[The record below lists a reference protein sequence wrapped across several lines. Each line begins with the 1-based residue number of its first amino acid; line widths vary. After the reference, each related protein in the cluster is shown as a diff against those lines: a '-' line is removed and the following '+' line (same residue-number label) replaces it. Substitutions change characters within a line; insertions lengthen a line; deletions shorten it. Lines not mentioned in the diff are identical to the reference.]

1 MRLKVWYLL
10 FKYNYKSIDTVY
22 NKEIYEV
29 LYIVNWDNQN
39 KDPWGG
45 KNNEPDF
52 DDLIKKFSSILGG
65 KKSTSNGGGSG
76 GSGFKIPS
84 TRIFLYA
91 LFGFLIVYAS
101 QSIYQLDASERAVIL
116 RLGEF
121 YEEQDEGLN
130 FRLAGIDERYI
141 ENVSLTRRYTQTN
154 SMLTKDENIVDVTVS
169 AQYRIANLK
178 DFVLNV
184 KDPEASLRQA
194 IESALRH
201 VVGDNT
207 LEQTLTV
214 GRENIAQEVQ
224 TRLQQIL
231 DIYATGLLVQQVN
244 IEKTDPPPAV
254 KDSFDDVVAARED
267 KERLQNEAERYA
279 LTIVPEARGQAQA
292 RIRNAEGYL
301 LEVVANAEGEVG
313 RFTQLLEEYQKAPK
327 VTRDRMYIDAMQSV
341 LSNTTKVMIDIDS
354 GNNLMLLPLDK
365 MMEQGNSLNS
375 NQLRILRGDTDE

>member
-1 MRLKVWYLL
+1 M
-10 FKYNYKSIDTVY
+10 
-22 NKEIYEV
+22 
-29 LYIVNWDNQN
+29 NWDNQD

-45 KNNEPDF
+45 KNDAPDF
-52 DDLIKKFSSILGG
+52 DDLIKKFSSFLGG
-65 KKSTSNGGGSG
+65 KDSSNKKSSGGGG
-76 GSGFKIPS
+76 GMKIPT
-84 TRIFLYA
+84 TRIFLYGFFA
-91 LFGFLIVYAS
+91 FLIIYAS

-116 RLGEF
+116 RFGKF
-121 YEEQDEGLN
+121 YEEQQEGLN

-154 SMLTKDENIVDVTVS
+154 RMLTKDENIVDVTVS

-184 KDPEASLRQA
+184 KDPEGSLRQA

-224 TRLQQIL
+224 GRLQQIL
-231 DIYATGLLVQQVN
+231 DIYQTGLIVQQVN
-244 IEKTDPPPAV
+244 IEKTDPPAAV
-254 KDSFDDVVAARED
+254 KDAFDDVVAARED

-301 LEVVANAEGEVG
+301 LEVIANAEGEVG
-313 RFTQLLEEYQKAPK
+313 RFTQLLKEYEKAPK

-341 LSNTTKVMIDIDS
+341 LSNTTKVMIDVDN
-354 GNNLMLLPLDK
+354 GNNLMLLPLDQ
-365 MMEQGNSLNS
+365 MMQNSSRSSSLNDM
-375 NQLRILRGDTDE
+375 LRRQGDDNE

>member
-1 MRLKVWYLL
+1 M
-10 FKYNYKSIDTVY
+10 
-22 NKEIYEV
+22 
-29 LYIVNWDNQN
+29 NWDNQD

-45 KNNEPDF
+45 KNDAPDF
-52 DDLIKKFSSILGG
+52 DDLIKKFSTFLGG
-65 KKSTSNGGGSG
+65 KDSSNKKSSGGGG
-76 GSGFKIPS
+76 MKIPT
-84 TRIFLYA
+84 TRFFLYGFFA
-91 LFGFLIVYAS
+91 FLIIYAS

-116 RLGEF
+116 RFGKF
-121 YEEQDEGLN
+121 YEEQQEGLN

-154 SMLTKDENIVDVTVS
+154 SMLTKDENIVDVTES

-184 KDPEASLRQA
+184 KDPEGSLRQA

-224 TRLQQIL
+224 SRLQQIL
-231 DIYATGLLVQQVN
+231 DIYQTGLIVQQVN
-244 IEKTDPPPAV
+244 IEKTDPPAAV
-254 KDSFDDVVAARED
+254 KDAFDDVVAARED

-301 LEVVANAEGEVG
+301 LEVIANAEGEVG
-313 RFTQLLEEYQKAPK
+313 RFTQLLEEYEKAPK

-341 LSNTTKVMIDIDS
+341 LSNTTKVMIDVDN
-354 GNNLMLLPLDK
+354 GNNLMLLPLDQ
-365 MMEQGNSLNS
+365 MMQNSSRSSSLND
-375 NQLRILRGDTDE
+375 ILKRQGDDNE

>member
-1 MRLKVWYLL
+1 M
-10 FKYNYKSIDTVY
+10 
-22 NKEIYEV
+22 
-29 LYIVNWDNQN
+29 NWDNNN
-39 KDPWGG
+39 KDPWG
-45 KNNEPDF
+45 NNNDAPDF
-52 DDLIKKFSSILGG
+52 DELMKKFSSILGR
-65 KKSTSNGGGSG
+65 KKPSSNGSDGDGNKR
-76 GSGFKIPS
+76 GFKLSPS
-84 TRIFLYA
+84 RILMYG
-91 LFGFLIVYAS
+91 LFGFLIIYAS

-169 AQYRIANLK
+169 VQYRIANLK

-184 KDPEASLRQA
+184 KDPEGSLRNA

-207 LEQTLTV
+207 LDTTLTV

-224 TRLQQIL
+224 TRLQSYL
-231 DIYATGLLVQQVN
+231 DIYQTGLIVQQVN

-254 KDSFDDVVAARED
+254 KDAFDDVVAARED

-279 LTIVPEARGQAQA
+279 LSIVPEARGQAQA
-292 RIRNAEGYL
+292 RIRDAEAYKL
-301 LEVVANAEGEVG
+301 AVVANAEGEVD
-313 RFTQLLEEYQKAPK
+313 RFNKLLEEYKKAPE
-327 VTRDRMYIDAMQSV
+327 VTRDRLYLDALQSV
-341 LSNTTKVMIDIDS
+341 LSNSTKVMVDVEG
-354 GNNLMLLPLDK
+354 GNNLLYLPLDK
-365 MMEQGNSLNS
+365 IMEENKKK
-375 NQLRILRGDTDE
+375 GDDDE

>member
-1 MRLKVWYLL
+1 
-10 FKYNYKSIDTVY
+10 
-22 NKEIYEV
+22 
-29 LYIVNWDNQN
+29 VNWDNQD

-45 KNNEPDF
+45 KNDAPDF
-52 DDLIKKFSSILGG
+52 DDLIKKFSTFLGG
-65 KKSTSNGGGSG
+65 KDSSNKKSSGGGG
-76 GSGFKIPS
+76 MKIPT
-84 TRIFLYA
+84 TRIFLYGFFA
-91 LFGFLIVYAS
+91 FLIIYAS

-116 RLGEF
+116 RFGKF
-121 YEEQDEGLN
+121 YEEQQEGLN

-184 KDPEASLRQA
+184 KDPEGSLRQA

-224 TRLQQIL
+224 GRLQQIL
-231 DIYATGLLVQQVN
+231 DIYQTGLIVQQVN
-244 IEKTDPPPAV
+244 IEKTDPPAAV
-254 KDSFDDVVAARED
+254 KDAFDDVVAARED

-301 LEVVANAEGEVG
+301 LEVIANAEGEVG
-313 RFTQLLEEYQKAPK
+313 RFTQLLEEYEKAPK

-341 LSNTTKVMIDIDS
+341 LSNTTKVMIDVDN
-354 GNNLMLLPLDK
+354 GNNLMLLPLDQ
-365 MMEQGNSLNS
+365 MMQNSSRSSSLND
-375 NQLRILRGDTDE
+375 ILKRQGDDNE

>member
-1 MRLKVWYLL
+1 M
-10 FKYNYKSIDTVY
+10 
-22 NKEIYEV
+22 
-29 LYIVNWDNQN
+29 NWDNQN

-45 KNNEPDF
+45 KNDAPDF
-52 DDLIKKFSSILGG
+52 DELVKKFSSILGG
-65 KKSTSNGGGSG
+65 KKSSSNGSGSSSG
-76 GSGFKIPS
+76 GGFKIPT
-84 TRIFLYA
+84 TRVLLYA

-101 QSIYQLDASERAVIL
+101 QSVYQLDASERAVIL
-116 RLGEF
+116 RFGKF
-121 YEEQDEGLN
+121 YEEQQEGLN

-244 IEKTDPPPAV
+244 IEKTDPPAAV
-254 KDSFDDVVAARED
+254 KDAFDDVVAARED

-313 RFTQLLEEYQKAPK
+313 RFTQLLEEYQKAPE
-327 VTRDRMYIDAMQSV
+327 VTRDRMYIDAMQEV
-341 LSNTTKVMIDIDS
+341 LSSTTKVMIDIDS

-365 MMEQGNSLNS
+365 MMDQGNRMQIDLDK
-375 NQLRILRGDTDE
+375 LRLRQGDTNE

>member
-1 MRLKVWYLL
+1 
-10 FKYNYKSIDTVY
+10 
-22 NKEIYEV
+22 
-29 LYIVNWDNQN
+29 VNWDNQDKN
-39 KDPWGG
+39 PWGG
-45 KNNEPDF
+45 KNDAPDF
-52 DDLIKKFSSILGG
+52 DDLVKKFSAILGG
-65 KKSTSNGGGSG
+65 KKQSSNGSG
-76 GSGFKIPS
+76 GGNTGGGFKMPTS
-84 TRIFLYA
+84 RLFMYA

-101 QSIYQLDASERAVIL
+101 QCIYQLDASERAVIL
-116 RLGEF
+116 RLGKF
-121 YEEQDEGLN
+121 YEEQGEGLN
-130 FRLAGIDERYI
+130 FRLAGIDDRYI
-141 ENVSLTRRYTQTN
+141 ENVTLTRRYTQTN

-184 KDPEASLRQA
+184 KDPETSLRQG

-224 TRLQQIL
+224 IRLQQIL
-231 DIYATGLLVQQVN
+231 DAYATGLIVQQVN
-244 IEKTDPPPAV
+244 IEKTDPPAAV
-254 KDSFDDVVAARED
+254 KDAFDDVVAARED

-292 RIRNAEGYL
+292 RIREAEGYK

-313 RFTQLLEEYQKAPK
+313 RFVQLLEEYQKAPK
-327 VTRDRMYIDAMQSV
+327 VTRDRMYIDAIQNV
-341 LSNTTKVMIDIDS
+341 LSSTTKIMIDIDS

-365 MMEQGNSLNS
+365 MMDQGNKIDLSQFRLN
-375 NQLRILRGDTDE
+375 QGDSDE

>member
-1 MRLKVWYLL
+1 
-10 FKYNYKSIDTVY
+10 
-22 NKEIYEV
+22 
-29 LYIVNWDNQN
+29 VNWDNQD

-45 KNNEPDF
+45 KNDAPDF
-52 DDLIKKFSSILGG
+52 DDLIKKFSTFLGG
-65 KKSTSNGGGSG
+65 KDSSNKKSSGGGG
-76 GSGFKIPS
+76 GMKIPT
-84 TRIFLYA
+84 TRIFLYGFFA
-91 LFGFLIVYAS
+91 FLIIYAS

-116 RLGEF
+116 RFGKF
-121 YEEQDEGLN
+121 YEEQQEGLN

-184 KDPEASLRQA
+184 KDPEGSLRQA

-224 TRLQQIL
+224 GRLQQIL
-231 DIYATGLLVQQVN
+231 DIYETGLIVQQVN
-244 IEKTDPPPAV
+244 IEKTDPPAAV
-254 KDSFDDVVAARED
+254 KDAFDDVVAARED

-301 LEVVANAEGEVG
+301 LEVIANAEGEVG
-313 RFTQLLEEYQKAPK
+313 RFTQLLEEYEKAPK

-341 LSNTTKVMIDIDS
+341 LSNTTKVMIDVDN
-354 GNNLMLLPLDK
+354 GNNLMLLPLDQ
-365 MMEQGNSLNS
+365 MMQNSSRSSSLND
-375 NQLRILRGDTDE
+375 ILKRQGDDNE

>member
-1 MRLKVWYLL
+1 M
-10 FKYNYKSIDTVY
+10 
-22 NKEIYEV
+22 
-29 LYIVNWDNQN
+29 NWDNQDKN
-39 KDPWGG
+39 PWGG
-45 KNNEPDF
+45 KNDAPDF
-52 DDLIKKFSSILGG
+52 DDLVKKFSAILGG
-65 KKSTSNGGGSG
+65 KKQSSNGSG
-76 GSGFKIPS
+76 GGNTGGGFKMPTS
-84 TRIFLYA
+84 RLFMYA

-101 QSIYQLDASERAVIL
+101 QCIYQLDASERAVIL
-116 RLGEF
+116 RLGKF
-121 YEEQDEGLN
+121 YEEQGEGLN
-130 FRLAGIDERYI
+130 FRLAGIDDRYI
-141 ENVSLTRRYTQTN
+141 ENVTLTRRYTQTN

-184 KDPEASLRQA
+184 KDPETSLRQG

-224 TRLQQIL
+224 VRLQQIL
-231 DIYATGLLVQQVN
+231 DAYATGLIVQQVN
-244 IEKTDPPPAV
+244 IEKTDPPAAV
-254 KDSFDDVVAARED
+254 KDAFDDVVAARED

-292 RIRNAEGYL
+292 RIRKAEGYK

-313 RFTQLLEEYQKAPK
+313 RFIQLLEEYQKAPK
-327 VTRDRMYIDAMQSV
+327 VTRDRMYIDAIQNV
-341 LSNTTKVMIDIDS
+341 LSSTTKIMIDIDS

-365 MMEQGNSLNS
+365 MMDQGNKIDLSQFRLN
-375 NQLRILRGDTDE
+375 QGDSDE

>member
-1 MRLKVWYLL
+1 
-10 FKYNYKSIDTVY
+10 
-22 NKEIYEV
+22 
-29 LYIVNWDNQN
+29 VNWDNNN
-39 KDPWGG
+39 KDPWG
-45 KNNEPDF
+45 NNNDAPDF
-52 DDLIKKFSSILGG
+52 DELMKKFSSILGR
-65 KKSTSNGGGSG
+65 KKPSSNGSDGDGNKR
-76 GSGFKIPS
+76 GFKLSPS
-84 TRIFLYA
+84 RILMYG
-91 LFGFLIVYAS
+91 LFAFLIIYAS

-116 RLGEF
+116 RLGKF

-184 KDPEASLRQA
+184 KDPEGSLRNA

-207 LEQTLTV
+207 LDTTLTV

-224 TRLQQIL
+224 TRLQAYL
-231 DIYATGLLVQQVN
+231 DIYQTGLIVQQVN

-254 KDSFDDVVAARED
+254 KDAFDDVVAARED

-279 LTIVPEARGQAQA
+279 LSIVPEARGQAQA
-292 RIRNAEGYL
+292 RIRDAEAYKL
-301 LEVVANAEGEVG
+301 AVVANAEGEVD
-313 RFTQLLEEYQKAPK
+313 RFNKLLEEYKKAPE
-327 VTRDRMYIDAMQSV
+327 VTRDRLYLDALQSV
-341 LSNTTKVMIDIDS
+341 LSNSTKVMVDVEG
-354 GNNLMLLPLDK
+354 GNNLLYLPLDK
-365 MMEQGNSLNS
+365 IMEENKKK
-375 NQLRILRGDTDE
+375 GDDNE

>member
-1 MRLKVWYLL
+1 M
-10 FKYNYKSIDTVY
+10 
-22 NKEIYEV
+22 
-29 LYIVNWDNQN
+29 NWDNNN
-39 KDPWGG
+39 KDPWG
-45 KNNEPDF
+45 NNNDAPDF
-52 DDLIKKFSSILGG
+52 DELMKKFSSILGR
-65 KKSTSNGGGSG
+65 KKSSSNGSDGDGNKR
-76 GSGFKIPS
+76 GFKLSPS
-84 TRIFLYA
+84 RILMYG
-91 LFGFLIVYAS
+91 LFAFLIIYAS

-169 AQYRIANLK
+169 VQYRIANLK

-184 KDPEASLRQA
+184 KDPEGSLRNA

-207 LEQTLTV
+207 LDTTLTV

-224 TRLQQIL
+224 TRLQAYL
-231 DIYATGLLVQQVN
+231 DIYQTGLIVQQVN

-254 KDSFDDVVAARED
+254 KDAFDDVVAARED

-279 LTIVPEARGQAQA
+279 LSIVPEARGQAQA
-292 RIRNAEGYL
+292 RIRDAEAYKL
-301 LEVVANAEGEVG
+301 AVVANAEGEVD
-313 RFTQLLEEYQKAPK
+313 RFNKLLEEYKKAPE
-327 VTRDRMYIDAMQSV
+327 VTRDRLYLDALQSV
-341 LSNTTKVMIDIDS
+341 LSNSTKVMVDVEG
-354 GNNLMLLPLDK
+354 GNNLLYLPLDK
-365 MMEQGNSLNS
+365 IMEENKKK
-375 NQLRILRGDTDE
+375 GDDNE

>member
-1 MRLKVWYLL
+1 M
-10 FKYNYKSIDTVY
+10 
-22 NKEIYEV
+22 
-29 LYIVNWDNQN
+29 NWDNQD

-45 KNNEPDF
+45 KNDAPDF
-52 DDLIKKFSSILGG
+52 DDLIKKFSTFLGG
-65 KKSTSNGGGSG
+65 KDSSNKKSSGGGG
-76 GSGFKIPS
+76 GMKIPT
-84 TRIFLYA
+84 TRIFLYGFFA
-91 LFGFLIVYAS
+91 FLIIYAS

-116 RLGEF
+116 RFGKF
-121 YEEQDEGLN
+121 YEEQQEGLN

-184 KDPEASLRQA
+184 KDPEGSLRQA

-224 TRLQQIL
+224 GRLQQIL
-231 DIYATGLLVQQVN
+231 DIYQTGLIIQQVN
-244 IEKTDPPPAV
+244 IEKTDPPAAV
-254 KDSFDDVVAARED
+254 KDAFDDVVAARED

-301 LEVVANAEGEVG
+301 LEVIANAEGEVG
-313 RFTQLLEEYQKAPK
+313 RFTQLLEEYEKAPK

-341 LSNTTKVMIDIDS
+341 LSNTTKVMIDVDN
-354 GNNLMLLPLDK
+354 GNNLMLLPLDQ
-365 MMEQGNSLNS
+365 MMQNSSRSSSLND
-375 NQLRILRGDTDE
+375 ILKRQGDDNE

>member
-1 MRLKVWYLL
+1 M
-10 FKYNYKSIDTVY
+10 
-22 NKEIYEV
+22 
-29 LYIVNWDNQN
+29 
-39 KDPWGG
+39 
-45 KNNEPDF
+45 
-52 DDLIKKFSSILGG
+52 
-65 KKSTSNGGGSG
+65 
-76 GSGFKIPS
+76 
-84 TRIFLYA
+84 FLYGFFA
-91 LFGFLIVYAS
+91 FLIFYAS

-116 RLGEF
+116 RLGKF
-121 YEEQDEGLN
+121 HEEQQEGLN

-184 KDPEASLRQA
+184 KDPEASLRNA

-207 LEQTLTV
+207 LDSVLTV

-224 TRLQQIL
+224 ARLQAIL
-231 DIYATGLLVQQVN
+231 DSYGTGLLVQQVN
-244 IEKTDPPPAV
+244 IEKTDPPTAV
-254 KDSFDDVVAARED
+254 KNSFDDVVAARED
-267 KERLQNEAERYA
+267 KEKLQNEAERYA

-292 RIRNAEGYL
+292 RIRNAEGYK

-313 RFTQLLEEYQKAPK
+313 RFTQLLQEYEKAPK

-341 LSNTTKVMIDIDS
+341 LSRTTKIMIDIDS
-354 GNNLMLLPLDK
+354 GNNLMVLPLDQ
-365 MMEQGNSLNS
+365 MMGKGSDIDINRYKS
-375 NQLRILRGDTDE
+375 NGLRIKGDSDE